1 MVASYAGE
9 ELHGCMSPASGVAL
23 ATLATMS
30 VGHIGRSWR
39 PHSLNASTIKLTRT
53 GCFLFLLS
61 RCSIPRYTDTMY
73 GEGIIKGMAETARN
87 FVGSYV
93 SENRLTTV
101 QYPEERIPA
110 KEAARNFPF
119 LVFDG
124 TDAHTGLRCVAC
136 QICEK
141 ECPPQCI
148 YIVKSKDKKP
158 DHIGKPQLYPE
169 VFDIDT
175 SVCMSCQI
183 CVEVCPFEAIKMD
196 TEYELSTS
204 DRFDGLLMH
213 KEQLAKSNKYYRE
226 IHPTEASEVDA
237 RLDADKAKA
246 AAKGKAD
253 AEAAAKAKA
262 AVEAKAKAAAV
273 PVPA

>member
-1 MVASYAGE
+1 M
-9 ELHGCMSPASGVAL
+9 L
-23 ATLATMS
+23 
-30 VGHIGRSWR
+30 
-39 PHSLNASTIKLTRT
+39 
-53 GCFLFLLS
+53 
-61 RCSIPRYTDTMY
+61 

-93 SENRLTTV
+93 TKDRLTTV
-101 QYPEERIPA
+101 EYPEERLPQ

-124 TDAHTGLRCVAC
+124 KDPNAGLRCVAC

-158 DHIGKPQLYPE
+158 DYVGKPQFYPAI
-169 VFDIDT
+169 FDIDV

-196 TEYELSTS
+196 TEYELSTT
-204 DRFDGLLMH
+204 DRFDQLLLR
-213 KEQLAKSNKYYRE
+213 KTELAKSNDYYRR
-226 IHPTEASEVDA
+226 IHPTEATEVDE
-237 RLDADKAKA
+237 RLAVEKTKAEAKA
-246 AAKGKAD
+246 KAD
-253 AEAAAKAKA
+253 AEAKA
-262 AVEAKAKAAAV
+262 AGASAPVGAVQTTPAK
-273 PVPA
+273 P